1 METENSTLEY
11 GRGILQLG
19 FASCPISWSAV
30 KYLPSDICIR
40 LFGWPNILFCTF
52 ADFYEITSFLT
63 YRAANPINSTYFP
76 YYDYDYLLVNKKK
89 HLSEKLIHVKYFIF
103 YMPFNVETLQAFG
116 AHLQISHYY
125 RKFLHCMLCNYVIV
139 INWFFIKYKIF
150 FLFLKIKDFLVLNKF
165 STAAKEESLQLVL

>member
-1 METENSTLEY
+1 METENFRTLEY

-63 YRAANPINSTYFP
+63 YRAANPIDYTYFP

-89 HLSEKLIHVKYFIF
+89 KTFIGKINTCKIFYILYAIQRGNAASIRGTFTDFALLSEIFALHV
-103 YMPFNVETLQAFG
+103 M
-116 AHLQISHYY
+116 
-125 RKFLHCMLCNYVIV
+125 
-139 INWFFIKYKIF
+139 
-150 FLFLKIKDFLVLNKF
+150 
-165 STAAKEESLQLVL
+165 